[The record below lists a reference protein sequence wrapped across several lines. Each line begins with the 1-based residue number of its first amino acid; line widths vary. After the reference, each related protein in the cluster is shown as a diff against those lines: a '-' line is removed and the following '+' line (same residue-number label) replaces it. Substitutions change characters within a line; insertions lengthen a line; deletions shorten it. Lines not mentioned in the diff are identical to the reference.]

1 VGRLVLRAYGRAVGV
16 EAPDDALTVLRKRLP
31 DTYTATDGQADRT
44 WRLQRE
50 PSGMWMAYD
59 DDGLGG
65 GVELADGV
73 EVLLSSLELW
83 VAEHARD
90 RVFVHAG
97 CAVHD
102 GRAIVVPGRTMSGKS
117 SLAAALVRAG
127 ATYFS
132 DEFAVLDRRG
142 RVHPYPRPMSIRP
155 YDGSPRQR
163 ITVDELGGRPGSGN
177 ATVGLIAHLRYD
189 ADTGWAVEELS
200 PGRSA
205 LALIDNT
212 VAARSRPRAMLTAV
226 AQATASA
233 RGVAGTRGDA
243 DEAAHR
249 LLELLAQPV
258 SITQK
263 PSA

>member
-1 VGRLVLRAYGRAVGV
+1 MGRLVLRAYGRVVAVD
-16 EAPDDALTVLRKRLP
+16 APDDALAIVRTRLP
-31 DTYTATDGQADRT
+31 ETYTADDGRPDRE
-44 WRLQRE
+44 WRMRRE

-59 DDGLGG
+59 EDGLGG
-65 GVELADGV
+65 GADIADGV
-73 EVLLSSLELW
+73 EMLLSSLELW

-90 RVFVHAG
+90 RIFVHAG

-117 SLAAALVRAG
+117 SLTAAMVRAG

-155 YDGSPRQR
+155 YDGSARHRVPVAK
-163 ITVDELGGRPGSGN
+163 IGGAVGTSSAPLGL
-177 ATVGLIAHLRYD
+177 VAHLRYD
-189 ADTGWAVEELS
+189 GEAGWQVEQLS
-200 PGRSA
+200 PGRAA

-226 AQATASA
+226 GHATTSA
-233 RGVAGTRGDA
+233 HAVAGTRGDA
-243 DEAAHR
+243 DEAAR
-249 LLELLAQPV
+249 LLLDMLGA
-258 SITQK
+258 
-263 PSA
+263 SAG